1 MDEKSLINNK
11 DVLNAMDNDDKILL
25 CKKVIKINRYGL
37 SQERFLIVTE
47 KNIYNF
53 KKTSK

>member
-1 MDEKSLINNK
+1 MDEKSLMTDK
-11 DVLNAMDNDDKILL
+11 EVLNTIGNDDKILL
-25 CKKVIKINRYGL
+25 SKKVIKVNRYGL
-37 SQERFLIVTE
+37 SQERFLLVTE

>member
-1 MDEKSLINNK
+1 MDEKSLINDK
-11 DVLNAMDNDDKILL
+11 EVLNAIGNDDKILL

>member
-1 MDEKSLINNK
+1 MDEKSLMTDK
-11 DVLNAMDNDDKILL
+11 EVLNAIGNDDKILL
-25 CKKVIKINRYGL
+25 SKKVIKINRYGL
-37 SQERFLIVTE
+37 SQERFLLVTE

>member
-11 DVLNAMDNDDKILL
+11 DVLNAMGNDDKILL

-37 SQERFLIVTE
+37 SQERFLIITE

>member
-1 MDEKSLINNK
+1 MDEKSLMTDK
-11 DVLNAMDNDDKILL
+11 EVLNTIGNDDKILL
-25 CKKVIKINRYGL
+25 SKKVTKINRYGL
-37 SQERFLIVTE
+37 SQERFLLVTE

>member
-1 MDEKSLINNK
+1 MDEKSLMTDK
-11 DVLNAMDNDDKILL
+11 EVLNTIGNDDKILL
-25 CKKVIKINRYGL
+25 SKKVIKINRYGL
-37 SQERFLIVTE
+37 SQERFLLVTE

>member
-11 DVLNAMDNDDKILL
+11 DVLNAMGNDDKILL

>member
-1 MDEKSLINNK
+1 MDEKSLMTDKEVINTIG
-11 DVLNAMDNDDKILL
+11 NDDKILL
-25 CKKVIKINRYGL
+25 SKKVIKINRYGL
-37 SQERFLIVTE
+37 SQERFLLVTE

>member
-1 MDEKSLINNK
+1 MDEKSLMTDK
-11 DVLNAMDNDDKILL
+11 EVLNIIGNDDKILL
-25 CKKVIKINRYGL
+25 SKKVIKINRYGL
-37 SQERFLIVTE
+37 SQERFLLVTE